1 MNWKKTWLDT
11 IFESYYIC
19 MMINATAIGEY
30 DLHIKNNECEA
41 YKHFSGD
48 RKECFVLNLNGM

>member
-1 MNWKKTWLDT
+1 MHDDKCNG
-11 IFESYYIC
+11 
-19 MMINATAIGEY
+19 NREY